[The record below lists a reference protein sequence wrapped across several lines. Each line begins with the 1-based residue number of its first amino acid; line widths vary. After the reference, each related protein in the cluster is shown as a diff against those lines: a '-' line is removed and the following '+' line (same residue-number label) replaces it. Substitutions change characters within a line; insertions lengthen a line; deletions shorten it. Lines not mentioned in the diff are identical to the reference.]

1 MSCTCRKPVH
11 CIIPE
16 ALLRNI
22 AERGDE
28 AQRRAALRTLGVDQT
43 LRTARVEAGARL
55 AGAGAR
61 QARVAGTLSAP
72 SKERVIRDARNG
84 IDLAAAVVRREGDA
98 ASGDEAVDEAFEYLG
113 DTWDFFF
120 DVFSRNSIDQN
131 GMTLDAVVH
140 YDEEFDNAFWNGEQ
154 MVFGDGSGQ
163 LFTRLTQSLSVC
175 GHELGHGVIQFDGPL
190 VYQRESGALNE
201 SIADCFGA
209 MVVQYKGGQ
218 TADAADWLIGSEILA
233 EGVTGRALRDMAN
246 PGTAF
251 DDDVLGKDPQP
262 GHMDDFVQTI
272 GDNGGVHINSGIP
285 NRAFYTLAT
294 TLGGHSWEHAGRILY
309 VTLGH
314 PRLNANTTFRSFARL
329 NQHVASTLYG
339 IGSTEADAVTA
350 AWATVGVD
358 L

>member
-1 MSCTCRKPVH
+1 MSSSCRNPIH
-11 CIIPE
+11 CIVPE
-16 ALLRNI
+16 VLLRNV

-28 AQRRAALRTLGVDQT
+28 PQRRAALKTLGVDQT
-43 LRTARVEAGARL
+43 LRSARVETGARL
-55 AGAGAR
+55 AAAGPPQVSA
-61 QARVAGTLSAP
+61 AATLRSPAV
-72 SKERVIRDARNG
+72 ERVIRNASNG
-84 IDLAAAVVRREGDA
+84 TDLSAPVVRREGDA
-98 ASGDEAVDEAFEYLG
+98 DTGDPAVDEAYEYLG

-120 DVFSRNSIDQN
+120 EAFARNSIDQN

-140 YDEEFDNAFWNGEQ
+140 YEQDFDNAFWNGEQ

-175 GHELGHGVIQFDGPL
+175 AHELGHGVIQFDGPL
-190 VYQRESGALNE
+190 VYQRQSGALNE

-209 MVVQYKGGQ
+209 MVYQYKHGQ
-218 TADAADWLIGSEILA
+218 TADAADWLIGPEILA

-262 GHMDDFVQTI
+262 GHMDDYVETI
-272 GDNGGVHINSGIP
+272 EDSGGVHINSGIP

-294 TLGGHSWEHAGRILY
+294 TLGGHSWEQAGRILY
-309 VTLGH
+309 ATLGH
-314 PRLNANTTFRSFARL
+314 PRLRASTSFRRFARL
-329 NQHVASTLYG
+329 NLHVARTLYG
-339 IGSTEADAVTA
+339 AGSAQVDAVMK
-350 AWATVGVD
+350 AWTTVGVE

>member
-1 MSCTCRKPVH
+1 MSCACRNPVH

-16 ALLRNI
+16 HVLRNI

-43 LRTARVEAGARL
+43 LRSARVEAGARL
-55 AGAGAR
+55 AGAGPRPASV
-61 QARVAGTLSAP
+61 AAAFTAPAKDRV
-72 SKERVIRDARNG
+72 VRDAASG
-84 IDLAAAVVRREGDA
+84 TDLAAAVVRREGDPD
-98 ASGDEAVDEAFEYLG
+98 SGDEAVDEAFEYLG

-120 DVFSRNSIDQN
+120 EVFSRNSIDQN

-140 YDEEFDNAFWNGEQ
+140 YDEGFDNAFWNGEQ

-163 LFTRLTQSLSVC
+163 IFTRLTQSLSVC

-209 MVVQYKGGQ
+209 MVVQYKAGQ

-251 DDDVLGKDPQP
+251 DDDVLGKDSQP
-262 GHMDDFVQTI
+262 GHMDDFVETVQ
-272 GDNGGVHINSGIP
+272 DNGGVHINSGIP

-329 NQHVASTLYG
+329 NQHVAVTLYG
-339 IGSTEADAVTA
+339 VDSREANAVGE
-350 AWATVGVD
+350 AWAAVGVD